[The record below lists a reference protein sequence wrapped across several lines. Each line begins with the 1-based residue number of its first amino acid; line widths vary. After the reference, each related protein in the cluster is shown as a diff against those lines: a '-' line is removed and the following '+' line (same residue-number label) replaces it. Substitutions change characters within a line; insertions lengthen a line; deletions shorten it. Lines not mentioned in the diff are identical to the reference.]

1 MLYIDPGTSK
11 GCAVACFLS
20 PHAVTFPTPPGTL
33 AGLGVWDLEQGL
45 THQWGRAL
53 EGGYQPAV
61 WEMPQLYPSARREK
75 PQAMIAKAN
84 DLIRLSAAGSAC
96 ATALSWGRG
105 GVRSM
110 LPAQW
115 KKQLPKPIHHSH
127 VMRVLTADE
136 RALIE
141 AAWVDRAPAG
151 ERRARQA
158 DPAGTLA
165 EYIRKGCLWVAKHP
179 GKELKGYTSC
189 VTDLLDAVA
198 FGLSQEGRLVL

>member
-1 MLYIDPGTSK
+1 MTLYIDPGTSK

-33 AGLGVWDLEQGL
+33 VGLGVWDLEQGL
-45 THQWGRAL
+45 THQWGHGIGAA
-53 EGGYQPAV
+53 QPAV

-75 PQAMIAKAN
+75 PQVMIAKAN
-84 DLIRLSAAGSAC
+84 DLIRLSAAGAAC

-115 KKQLPKPIHHSH
+115 KKQLPKPIHHFH
-127 VMRVLTADE
+127 VMRVLADDE
-136 RALIE
+136 RHLVE
-141 AAWVDRAPAG
+141 SAWVGRAPSG
-151 ERRARQA
+151 ERRVRQA

-165 EYIRKGCLWVAKHP
+165 AYIQKGCLWVAKHP
-179 GKELKGYTSC
+179 GKELAGYSSSI
-189 VTDLLDAVA
+189 TDLLDAVA